1 MLDMDDSPVSIG
13 QRLYYLAEQ
22 GNEKELRALLV
33 QASSDDLSFIHIN
46 VMIISFFLH
55 YFIQTIIKIIIVTMQ
70 SGETALMIAAEKGHT
85 EVVEALLE
93 YNVDINM
100 RDHVRSFNNNPR
112 LLISLTIFCK
122 TIYSL
127 NVQHLCW
134 LQ

>member
-1 MLDMDDSPVSIG
+1 MDDSPVSIG

-100 RDHVRSFNNNPR
+100 RDHVSSFNNNPR

>member
-1 MLDMDDSPVSIG
+1 MLDMDGSPVSIG

-100 RDHVRSFNNNPR
+100 RDHVSSFNNNPR
-112 LLISLTIFCK
+112 LLISLTIFYK

>member
-1 MLDMDDSPVSIG
+1 MDDSPVSIG

>member
-1 MLDMDDSPVSIG
+1 
-13 QRLYYLAEQ
+13 
-22 GNEKELRALLV
+22 
-33 QASSDDLSFIHIN
+33 
-46 VMIISFFLH
+46 
-55 YFIQTIIKIIIVTMQ
+55 MQ

-100 RDHVRSFNNNPR
+100 RDHVSSFNNSPR

-134 LQ
+134 PQ